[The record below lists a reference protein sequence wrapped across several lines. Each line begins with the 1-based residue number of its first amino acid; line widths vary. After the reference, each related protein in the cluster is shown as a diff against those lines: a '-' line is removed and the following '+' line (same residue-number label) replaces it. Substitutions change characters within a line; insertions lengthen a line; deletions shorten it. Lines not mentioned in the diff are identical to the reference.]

1 MSAQTT
7 SSPHGEALLALYDDA
22 LPEVYGYLLARCR
35 QRTVAEELTSEVFMA
50 AVDSIRRAAVTDVTI
65 AWLVGIA
72 RHKLLDHWRRE
83 ERETRRLT
91 AVAGQTFESDDPWDV
106 KLDVL
111 VARDVLA
118 VLSPAQRGALTLRY
132 LDDLPVARVAEIL
145 GRTLHA
151 TETLLVRARNAFRS
165 AYEAEDGR

>member
-1 MSAQTT
+1 M
-7 SSPHGEALLALYDDA
+7 SSPHGDALLALYDDA
-22 LPEVYGYLLARCR
+22 LPQVYGYLLARCR
-35 QRTVAEELTSEVFMA
+35 QRSAAEELTSEVFMA
-50 AVDSIRRAAVTDVTI
+50 AVDSIGRAAVTDVTV
-65 AWLVGIA
+65 AWLIGIS

-83 ERETRRLT
+83 ERDTRRLT
-91 AVAGQTFESDDPWDV
+91 AVAGQTPERDDPWDV
-106 KLDVL
+106 NLDVL

-118 VLSPAQRGALTLRY
+118 ELSPSQRGVLTLRY

-151 TETLLVRARNAFRS
+151 TETLLVRARRAFRS